1 MQAVPRVLALAALI
15 LSLGT
20 VIAFGALLQVWLIP
34 LRPAFYLGALGLA
47 AALAVGAV
55 AADWRRHAR
64 RGLTLT
70 ALAVSLALLSFASA
84 FNFVLMRVPSTPS
97 AFVVGQPAPSF
108 TLPDAKGQRVSLADF
123 RGRKPV
129 VLVFYRGYW

>member
-1 MQAVPRVLALAALI
+1 VLALAALT

-20 VIAFGALLQVWLIP
+20 AIAFGALLLVLLIP
-34 LRPAFYLGALGLA
+34 LRPVAYLSALGLA
-47 AALAVGAV
+47 VVLAVGAV
-55 AADWRRHAR
+55 VADRRGGGPSR
-64 RGLTLT
+64 RGLTFT
-70 ALAVSLALLSFASA
+70 ALAVSVALMSFASA
-84 FNFVLMRVPSTPS
+84 FNFVLMRVPPDPS

-108 TLPDAKGQRVSLADF
+108 TLPDARGQRVSLADF